1 VDVRAIS
8 TVVDATVFLLLVG
21 GAIATLVAGT
31 GTMQT
36 GSHDHTGSGNPA
48 AEDARLLATTTAT
61 VNYSLAP
68 ATVAEGDEVTFHR
81 TEGTGFER
89 TAHGTLASL
98 LAEATVGNVAL
109 DGEQLSH
116 AGDQFERRLA
126 STVRD
131 RLGRPGIRTS
141 VEATWEPYDDATLA
155 GSTRV
160 GDEPPRD
167 VDVHAATLT
176 VDSGFPASRDRAGRA
191 AEEDGF
197 RGVATVVADAVV
209 SGLFPPRE
217 TQLALR
223 GTYPGDALTAQRYR
237 RAAMLFGAEP
247 PAIEE
252 TNVSASNDGLRT
264 VLADRFVADL
274 ESRFDSPRAAARAVE
289 TKTVDVTVRTWSP

>member
-1 VDVRAIS
+1 MDVRAVS

-31 GTMQT
+31 GTMQAE
-36 GSHDHTGSGNPA
+36 SHERPGSGNPA

-61 VNYSLAP
+61 VDYSLAP
-68 ATVAEGDEVTFHR
+68 ATAAEADGVTFHR
-81 TEGTGFER
+81 TDGSGFER

-98 LAEATVGNVAL
+98 LADAAVGNVAS

-116 AGDQFERRLA
+116 ASDEFERRLS

-131 RLGRPGIRTS
+131 RLGRRGVRTS
-141 VEATWEPYDDATLA
+141 VEVTWEPYDDAHLVGT
-155 GSTRV
+155 TRV

-176 VDSGFPASRDRAGRA
+176 VDSGFPASRERAERA

-209 SGLFPPRE
+209 RGLFPARE

-223 GTYPGDALTAQRYR
+223 GSYPGDALTAQRYR
-237 RAAMLFGAEP
+237 RAATLFGAEP
-247 PAIEE
+247 PTIEE
-252 TNVSASNDGLRT
+252 TNVSVSNDRLRT
-264 VLADRFVADL
+264 ALEDRLVADL
-274 ESRFDSPRAAARAVE
+274 ESRFGSPGAAARAVE
-289 TKTVDVTVRTWSP
+289 TDTVDVTVRTWSP